1 MTQKRRDST
10 KSSLEVEEVTSTTP
24 NPGAGAKAALS
35 PAEVAKSLEGSSVP
49 DCGCGASFGLIFK
62 TSSNADSPTVLQ

>member
-1 MTQKRRDST
+1 MTQKRREST
-10 KSSLEVEEVTSTTP
+10 KSSLEVAEVTSITP

-35 PAEVAKSLEGSSVP
+35 PPEVAMSLEGS
-49 DCGCGASFGLIFK
+49 SFGLIFK